1 VRPRWRL
8 RRLSSNLR
16 SSPTMVG
23 GSPILSLSRR
33 PEIRARP
40 PLDPRYA
47 EPLLKWYNTDDDEF
61 IAFEP
66 VYGPQVA
73 AHPRPPTGGRRSYGS
88 PEANLEREN
97 IVMTRL
103 RPSLDGRTQSRLTK
117 AALGR
122 ETRSSL
128 AQGQPRAGDTLMAR
142 SRQPHSHSSP
152 KGGLG
157 RETQSCPT

>member
-1 VRPRWRL
+1 MRPRWRL

-16 SSPTMVG
+16 SSPSMVG

-33 PEIRARP
+33 PKIRAHP

-47 EPLLKWYNTDDDEF
+47 EPLLKWSNTDSDEL
-61 IAFEP
+61 IALKP

-73 AHPRPPTGGRRSYGS
+73 ARPRPPTGGRRSYGS

-97 IVMTRL
+97 AIMTRL
-103 RPSLDGRTQSRLTK
+103 RPSSGGRMQSQLAK
-117 AALGR
+117 SALGR

-128 AQGQPRAGDTLMAR
+128 ARGQPRAGDALTAR
-142 SRQPHSHSSP
+142 PRQPHSHGSP
-152 KGGLG
+152 EGGLG